1 MSLLS
6 DFRKLAVLL
15 VGLAGL
21 GQLTSACA
29 VAVVGGGAAA
39 GAGAV
44 ALQDRSAEGV
54 LSDTRIRTDIND
66 LWYEESR
73 DLYAR
78 INLQVQDGRVLLSGQ
93 VVDPQTRVDAVRLA
107 WQVEGVKE
115 VINEIEIDD
124 ETTLTD
130 RFRDTQIGIEM
141 RNKLRFDK
149 DVRSLNYSVEVV
161 NQQIYLLGVAQDQ
174 AELDRVM
181 AHARDVRYVRRV
193 VNYVRI
199 KEPPA
204 PESQS

>member
-1 MSLLS
+1 MSLS
-6 DFRKLAVLL
+6 SKSHRAMILL
-15 VGLAGL
+15 VALASL
-21 GQLTSACA
+21 GNMTSACA

-39 GAGAV
+39 GAIAVQERGAK
-44 ALQDRSAEGV
+44 GV
-54 LSDTRIRTDIND
+54 LSDTRIRTDINN

-73 DLYAR
+73 DLYSR
-78 INLQVQDGRVLLSGQ
+78 INLQVQEGRVLLSGR

-107 WQVEGVKE
+107 WQVDGVKE

-124 ETTLTD
+124 DTTLTD
-130 RFRDTQIGIEM
+130 RVRDTKIGIEM

-149 DVRSLNYSVEVV
+149 DVSSLNYSVEVV

-199 KEPPA
+199 KEPLV

>member
-6 DFRKLAVLL
+6 DFQKTMILLAVLAA
-15 VGLAGL
+15 VG
-21 GQLTSACA
+21 QTTTACA

-39 GAGAV
+39 GAVAV
-44 ALQDRSAEGV
+44 QDRGAEGV
-54 LSDTRIRTDIND
+54 LDDTRIRTDINN

-73 DLYAR
+73 DLYSR
-78 INLQVQDGRVLLSGQ
+78 INLQVQEGRVLLSGR

-107 WQVEGVKE
+107 WRVDGVKE

-124 ETTLTD
+124 ESTLSD
-130 RFRDTQIGIEM
+130 RFRDTQIGIEL

-149 DVRSLNYSVEVV
+149 EVSSLNYSVEVV
-161 NQQIYLLGVAQDQ
+161 NQHIFIIGVAQDQ

-204 PESQS
+204 PESES

>member
-6 DFRKLAVLL
+6 RYRHTMILL
-15 VGLAGL
+15 VALAGL
-21 GQLTSACA
+21 GQVTSACA
-29 VAVVGGGAAA
+29 VALVGGGAAA
-39 GAGAV
+39 GAVV
-44 ALQDRSAEGV
+44 AQDRGAKGV
-54 LSDTRIRTDIND
+54 LSDTRIRTDINNR
-66 LWYEESR
+66 WYEESR

-78 INLQVQDGRVLLSGQ
+78 INLQVQEGRVLLSGR

-107 WQVEGVKE
+107 WQVDGVKE

-130 RFRDTQIGIEM
+130 RARDTKIGIEM

-161 NQQIYLLGVAQDQ
+161 NQQIFLIGVAQDQ

-181 AHARDVRYVRRV
+181 AHAKNVRYVHRV
-193 VNYVRI
+193 VSYVRI

>member
-1 MSLLS
+1 MSLS
-6 DFRKLAVLL
+6 SNYRKAMILL
-15 VGLAGL
+15 VALAGL
-21 GQLTSACA
+21 SQMTAACA
-29 VAVVGGGAAA
+29 VALVGGGAAA
-39 GAGAV
+39 GAVAV
-44 ALQDRSAEGV
+44 QDRGAEGV
-54 LSDTRIRTDIND
+54 LSDTRIRTDINN

-78 INLQVQDGRVLLSGQ
+78 INLQVQDGRVLLSGR

-124 ETTLTD
+124 DTTLTD

-149 DVRSLNYSVEVV
+149 DVSSLNYSVEVV
-161 NQQIYLLGVAQDQ
+161 NQQIYLIGIAQDQ

>member
-6 DFRKLAVLL
+6 NYQKTMILLAVLMG
-15 VGLAGL
+15 VSQA
-21 GQLTSACA
+21 TTACA

-39 GAGAV
+39 GAIAV
-44 ALQDRSAEGV
+44 QDRGAEGV
-54 LSDTRIRTDIND
+54 LDDTRIRTDINN

-78 INLQVQDGRVLLSGQ
+78 INLQVQEGRVLLSGR

-107 WQVEGVKE
+107 WQVDGVKE

-124 ETTLTD
+124 ESTLSD
-130 RFRDTQIGIEM
+130 RFRDTQIGIEL

-149 DVRSLNYSVEVV
+149 EVSSLNYSVEVV
-161 NQQIYLLGVAQDQ
+161 NQQIFIIGVAQDQ
-174 AELDRVM
+174 AELERVM

-204 PESQS
+204 PETPS

>member
-1 MSLLS
+1 MSLS
-6 DFRKLAVLL
+6 SKSHRAMILL
-15 VGLAGL
+15 VALASL
-21 GQLTSACA
+21 GNMTSACA

-39 GAGAV
+39 GAIAV
-44 ALQDRSAEGV
+44 QDRGAKGV
-54 LSDTRIRTDIND
+54 LSDTRIRTDINN

-73 DLYAR
+73 DLYSR
-78 INLQVQDGRVLLSGQ
+78 INLQVQEGRVLLSGR

-107 WQVEGVKE
+107 WQVDGVKE

-124 ETTLTD
+124 DTTLTD
-130 RFRDTQIGIEM
+130 RVRDTKIGIEM

-161 NQQIYLLGVAQDQ
+161 NQQIFLIGVAQDQ

>member
-1 MSLLS
+1 MSLMS
-6 DFRKLAVLL
+6 RYRHTMILL
-15 VGLAGL
+15 VALAGL
-21 GQLTSACA
+21 GQVTSACA
-29 VAVVGGGAAA
+29 VALVGGGAAA
-39 GAGAV
+39 GAVV
-44 ALQDRSAEGV
+44 AQDRGAKGV
-54 LSDTRIRTDIND
+54 LSDTRIRTDINNR
-66 LWYEESR
+66 WYEESR

-78 INLQVQDGRVLLSGQ
+78 INLQVQEGRVLLSGR

-124 ETTLTD
+124 DTTLTD
-130 RFRDTQIGIEM
+130 RVRDTKIGIEM

-161 NQQIYLLGVAQDQ
+161 NQQIFLIGVAQSQ

-181 AHARDVRYVRRV
+181 AHAKDVQYVRRV
-193 VNYVRI
+193 VSYVRI
-199 KEPPA
+199 KGPLA

>member
-1 MSLLS
+1 M
-6 DFRKLAVLL
+6 L
-15 VGLAGL
+15 V
-21 GQLTSACA
+21 
-29 VAVVGGGAAA
+29 
-39 GAGAV
+39 
-44 ALQDRSAEGV
+44 
-54 LSDTRIRTDIND
+54 
-66 LWYEESR
+66 
-73 DLYAR
+73 
-78 INLQVQDGRVLLSGQ
+78 SGQ

-161 NQQIYLLGVAQDQ
+161 NQQIYLIGVAQDQ

-204 PESQS
+204 PESESCADRRPADVTNSRPG

>member
-6 DFRKLAVLL
+6 SYKKTMILLAA
-15 VGLAGL
+15 LAGVS
-21 GQLTSACA
+21 QMTSACA

-39 GAGAV
+39 GAVAV
-44 ALQDRSAEGV
+44 QDRGAEGV
-54 LSDTRIRTDIND
+54 LSDTRIRTDIGN

-78 INLQVQDGRVLLSGQ
+78 INLQVQEGRVLLSGR

-161 NQQIYLLGVAQDQ
+161 NQQIYLIGVAQDQ

-204 PESQS
+204 PETES

>member
-6 DFRKLAVLL
+6 DFQKTMILLAVLAA
-15 VGLAGL
+15 VG
-21 GQLTSACA
+21 QTTTACA

-39 GAGAV
+39 GAVAV
-44 ALQDRSAEGV
+44 QDRGAEGV
-54 LSDTRIRTDIND
+54 LDDTRIRTDINN

-73 DLYAR
+73 DLYSR
-78 INLQVQDGRVLLSGQ
+78 INLQVQEGRVLLSGR

-107 WQVEGVKE
+107 WRVDGVKE

-124 ETTLTD
+124 ESTLSD
-130 RFRDTQIGIEM
+130 RFRDTQIGIEL

-149 DVRSLNYSVEVV
+149 EVSSLNYSVEVV
-161 NQQIYLLGVAQDQ
+161 NQQIFIIGVAQDQ

-181 AHARDVRYVRRV
+181 AHARDVRYARRV

-204 PESQS
+204 PETPS

>member
-21 GQLTSACA
+21 GHLTSACA

-161 NQQIYLLGVAQDQ
+161 NQQIYLIGVAQDQ

-204 PESQS
+204 PESES

>member
-6 DFRKLAVLL
+6 DFRKLMVLL

-21 GQLTSACA
+21 GQLTSGCA
-29 VAVVGGGAAA
+29 VAVIGGGAAA
-39 GAGAV
+39 GAVAV
-44 ALQDRSAEGV
+44 QDRGADGV
-54 LSDTRIRTDIND
+54 LSDTRIRTDINN

-73 DLYAR
+73 DLYDR
-78 INLQVQDGRVLLSGQ
+78 INLQVQEGRVLLSGQ

-149 DVRSLNYSVEVV
+149 EVRSLNYSVEVV
-161 NQQIYLLGVAQDQ
+161 NQQIYLIGVAQDQ

-193 VNYVRI
+193 VSYVRI
-199 KEPPA
+199 KPPPP
-204 PESQS
+204 PELES

>member
-6 DFRKLAVLL
+6 TYRRAMILL
-15 VGLAGL
+15 VALGSL

-29 VAVVGGGAAA
+29 LAVIGGGGAAA
-39 GAGAV
+39 GAI
-44 ALQDRSAEGV
+44 ALQDRGGEGV
-54 LSDTRIRTDIND
+54 LSDTRIRTDINN
-66 LWYEESR
+66 LWYEESK

-78 INLQVQDGRVLLSGQ
+78 INLQVQEGRVLLSGQ

-199 KEPPA
+199 KGPPA

>member
-1 MSLLS
+1 MSLS
-6 DFRKLAVLL
+6 SNNRKAMILL
-15 VGLAGL
+15 VVLAGL
-21 GQLTSACA
+21 SQMTTACA
-29 VAVVGGGAAA
+29 VALVGGGAAA
-39 GAGAV
+39 GAVAV
-44 ALQDRSAEGV
+44 QDRGAEGV
-54 LSDTRIRTDIND
+54 LSDTRIRTDIGN

-78 INLQVQDGRVLLSGQ
+78 INLQVQEGRVLLSGR

-124 ETTLTD
+124 DTTLSD

-141 RNKLRFDK
+141 KNKLRFDK
-149 DVRSLNYSVEVV
+149 DVSSLNYSVEVV
-161 NQQIYLLGVAQDQ
+161 NQQIYLIGVAQDQ

-199 KEPPA
+199 KEPP
-204 PESQS
+204 PPGSQS